1 MKARRR
7 NRQRYSDEKLVLSCL
22 LVRLVGVN
30 KANFFSL
37 RLRDTLH
44 IFHGTNLMYY
54 LSPTW
59 IISNELKLMS
69 RKSFRTFHC
78 FSGNAKFLPRAQLI
92 RACFLAQQG
101 WLCTCTLR
109 ASQTL
114 SPQSPEE
121 LCLCEQT
128 KALAFH
134 DFQSPGSRFDPSSS
148 ALHRLAAGSVPRLP
162 TLFIFSLPRGISVVQ
177 RYLS

>member
-1 MKARRR
+1 M
-7 NRQRYSDEKLVLSCL
+7 
-22 LVRLVGVN
+22 
-30 KANFFSL
+30 
-37 RLRDTLH
+37 H
-44 IFHGTNLMYY
+44 Y
-54 LSPTW
+54 LSPTR

-69 RKSFRTFHC
+69 WKSFRTFHG
-78 FSGNAKFLPRAQLI
+78 FSSNAKFLPRAQLI

-114 SPQSPEE
+114 SPRSPEE

-134 DFQSPGSRFDPSSS
+134 DFQSTGSSFWSQLLRPLQIGCSLCPSPSNPIYILFTSGYVGSAEVPELAIELPSSG
-148 ALHRLAAGSVPRLP
+148 AAVDVVVWSSVQTNLP
-162 TLFIFSLPRGISVVQ
+162 TVSLNH
-177 RYLS
+177 LKLL

>member
-1 MKARRR
+1 
-7 NRQRYSDEKLVLSCL
+7 
-22 LVRLVGVN
+22 
-30 KANFFSL
+30 
-37 RLRDTLH
+37 
-44 IFHGTNLMYY
+44 MYY
-54 LSPTW
+54 LNPTW

-69 RKSFRTFHC
+69 WKSFRTFHC

-114 SPQSPEE
+114 SPRSPEE
-121 LCLCEQT
+121 LCLCEKT
-128 KALAFH
+128 KALPFH
-134 DFQSPGSRFDPSSS
+134 DFQSTGSSFDPSSS
-148 ALHRLAAGSVPRLP
+148 TLCRLAARSVPGLP
-162 TLFIFSLPRGISVVQ
+162 TLFIFSLPQGMTVVQ